1 MKVNFHYQYPTSP
14 VGATDCQERSAALHL
29 QQDEESDNTN
39 NFLQNMVECFME
51 LNGNMEISVP
61 FDDCG
66 LGVSNSSLSQNC
78 IEEQDLRKVREN
90 QRDTTTIL
98 GTEKA
103 ISSEALDPNDSTND
117 SIIGCMEDP
126 VSNMKHILNGA
137 DLMGMRK
144 DTLLNASTSKT
155 LCSSKD
161 EENSEL
167 WSDFAGYCKT
177 SVVQQQFFGT
187 FHELS
192 LREKDD
198 SAEKSFQHSK
208 IPNGYFTNHHFP
220 THHHNP
226 TNDKCDNELK
236 TSVSTI
242 NACAPMCRMLKL
254 NSSVNTEE
262 DLLGCSNPEQPA
274 VFVDN
279 NFADSAVNRT
289 LGSDTIQTIN
299 DKETECSGL
308 GSTEAL
314 CPVNPPLSEN
324 QAILSA
330 SSALKADTRS
340 LLENILQNSFPSEP
354 IKCSFEDIPTLE
366 KVLKIIG
373 EESDTN
379 KANTLTSLEFPKMWE
394 DVQDLNSLSL
404 RFCWNVSHSREKLLS
419 TLGID
424 QNQKDTG
431 QSDLQFLEDTMACS
445 LDLEKTGALP
455 EVTTVSENGT
465 KALIQTRI
473 PVSAFPRTGRSLTH
487 RLESVVIQWLHLNG
501 NRVRE
506 VPRIKKSSLF
516 L

>member
-1 MKVNFHYQYPTSP
+1 MITVVIDGQ
-14 VGATDCQERSAALHL
+14 GRSAAGYL

-39 NFLQNMVECFME
+39 NFLQNMAECFME

-78 IEEQDLRKVREN
+78 KEEQDLCKVLEN
-90 QRDTTTIL
+90 QRDTTTVL
-98 GTEKA
+98 NTEKA
-103 ISSEALDPNDSTND
+103 IRSEALDPNDSTND
-117 SIIGCMEDP
+117 SITDCMEDP

-155 LCSSKD
+155 LCSSKG

-208 IPNGYFTNHHFP
+208 FPNGYFTNHFP

-226 TNDKCDNELK
+226 TNYKCDNELQ

-289 LGSDTIQTIN
+289 FGSDGQLVNDTIQTIS
-299 DKETECSGL
+299 DKETEFSGL
-308 GSTEAL
+308 GSAGAL
-314 CPVNPPLSEN
+314 YPVNPPFSEN

-330 SSALKADTRS
+330 SSALKAETRS
-340 LLENILQNSFPSEP
+340 LMENILQNSFPSEP
-354 IKCSFEDIPTLE
+354 IKSSFEDIPTLE
-366 KVLKIIG
+366 KVLKING
-373 EESDTN
+373 EESDAN
-379 KANTLTSLEFPKMWE
+379 KANTLTSLEFPRMWE

-404 RFCWNVSHSREKLLS
+404 RFCWNVSLIREKLLS

-424 QNQKDTG
+424 QNQKDIG
-431 QSDLQFLEDTMACS
+431 QSDLQFLEDIMACS
-445 LDLEKTGALP
+445 SDLEKTGALP

-506 VPRIKKSSLF
+506 MPRIKKS
-516 L
+516 

>member
-1 MKVNFHYQYPTSP
+1 M
-14 VGATDCQERSAALHL
+14 A
-29 QQDEESDNTN
+29 
-39 NFLQNMVECFME
+39 ECFME

-78 IEEQDLRKVREN
+78 IEEQDLCKVLEN
-90 QRDTTTIL
+90 QRDTTTVL
-98 GTEKA
+98 STEKA
-103 ISSEALDPNDSTND
+103 ISSEALDPNASTND
-117 SIIGCMEDP
+117 STTGCMEDP
-126 VSNMKHILNGA
+126 VGNMKHILNGA

-155 LCSSKD
+155 LCSSKG

-177 SVVQQQFFGT
+177 SVVQQQLFGT

-220 THHHNP
+220 IHHHNP
-226 TNDKCDNELK
+226 TNNKCDNELQ

-242 NACAPMCRMLKL
+242 NACAPMCTMLKL

-262 DLLGCSNPEQPA
+262 DLLGCSNPEPPA

-289 LGSDTIQTIN
+289 FGSDGQLVNDTIQIIN
-299 DKETECSGL
+299 YKETEFSGL
-308 GSTEAL
+308 GSAGAL
-314 CPVNPPLSEN
+314 CPVNPPFSEN

-366 KVLKIIG
+366 KVLKING
-373 EESDTN
+373 EENDAY
-379 KANTLTSLEFPKMWE
+379 KANTLTSLEFPRMWE

-419 TLGID
+419 TLEID
-424 QNQKDTG
+424 QNQKDIG

-445 LDLEKTGALP
+445 SDLEKTGELP

-506 VPRIKKSSLF
+506 VPRIKKS
-516 L
+516 